1 MGTSSKDPDF
11 IKPHRRALADNLRTA
26 RKAHFWSQE
35 ELGERVG
42 VDRKTVNRI
51 ENGSSS
57 PTFDLVVNLA
67 AALEMPVE
75 WLVRDTRQ
83 HTGG

>member
-1 MGTSSKDPDF
+1 M
-11 IKPHRRALADNLRTA
+11 AENLRAA
-26 RKAHFWSQE
+26 RKARFWSQE

-57 PTFDLVVNLA
+57 PSFDLVVDLA
-67 AALEMPVE
+67 TTLEVPVE
-75 WLVRDTRQ
+75 YLVRDPHQ
-83 HTGG
+83 FDGDE